1 MRASKF
7 AIAAALL
14 LTSGA
19 SLAAE
24 TITYRYDARGRLVQ
38 VARSGSVNN
47 GVTTTYAHDR
57 ANNRTTKTT
66 TGSPNPPPP

>member
-1 MRASKF
+1 MRASRL
-7 AIAAALL
+7 ALGAALL

-19 SLAAE
+19 AFAAE
-24 TITYRYDARGRLVQ
+24 TITYRYDARGRLVA

-47 GVTTTYAHDR
+47 GVSTTYAHDR

-66 TGSPNPPPP
+66 TGSPNLGPP